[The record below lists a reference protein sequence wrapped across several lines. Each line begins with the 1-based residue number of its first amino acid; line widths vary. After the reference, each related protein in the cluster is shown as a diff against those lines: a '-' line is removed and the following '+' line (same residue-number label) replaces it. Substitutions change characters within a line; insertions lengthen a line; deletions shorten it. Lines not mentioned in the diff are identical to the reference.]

1 MNTSIS
7 ITRVSKRE
15 HAQKFEEAINGKS
28 YMNFEVLVCPAGGE
42 FEVIV
47 VTSYTD
53 DEAEAQGMLNYLMF
67 CEIS

>member
-1 MNTSIS
+1 MTSIS
-7 ITRVSKRE
+7 ITRITKKE
-15 HAQKFEEAINGKS
+15 QAQKFEKAINGKS

-47 VTSYTD
+47 ETTYTD

-67 CEIS
+67 CEIK